1 MVIDWANG
9 KLQIKAPH
17 LQHLLR
23 VIKEQKTA
31 FETIS
36 FTHIYWELNTEV
48 DKLSKVALALHP
60 GLMEVREIKDEQ
72 NKNHLVCL

>member
-1 MVIDWANG
+1 MH
-9 KLQIKAPH
+9 IKAPH

-23 VIKEQKTA
+23 VIKEQKAA

-36 FTHIYWELNTEV
+36 FKHIYSELNTEA

-60 GLMEVREIKDEQ
+60 GLMEVREIKYEHI
-72 NKNHLVCL
+72 KNHLVCL

>member
-1 MVIDWANG
+1 MVIDWENR
-9 KLQIKAPH
+9 KMQIKAPH

-23 VIKEQKTA
+23 VIKVQKA
-31 FETIS
+31 SFETIS
-36 FTHIYWELNTEV
+36 FTHIYRELNIEA

-72 NKNHLVCL
+72 IENHLVCL